1 MPQFQEQK
9 HNQVQVQVKP
19 HLSFQELFPHLSV
32 HPQPV
37 MIEQV
42 KPVVIQHAQPVLTEQ
57 VSPVVIQHAKP
68 VMIEQVSPVV
78 VEQAHPVQVVQNVAP
93 YAIQQPVIS
102 ATGELIIENTLGGVD
117 FDCRFLPSGH
127 WRDNNFCD
135 VYHACVHGYHRK
147 TYTCPIVGE
156 RTYFDELTQRC
167 EFVNRNPNGC
177 SVNRF
182 VI

>member
-1 MPQFQEQK
+1 LKVKSSAQAKSIPNNEFIPQQNSNQVQKMPQFQEQK

-93 YAIQQPVIS
+93 YALTVDFCLQVIGEIITFVMCTTPVFMDI
-102 ATGELIIENTLGGVD
+102 TVRRTLVQLLERELILM
-117 FDCRFLPSGH
+117 S
-127 WRDNNFCD
+127 
-135 VYHACVHGYHRK
+135 
-147 TYTCPIVGE
+147 
-156 RTYFDELTQRC
+156 
-167 EFVNRNPNGC
+167 
-177 SVNRF
+177 
-182 VI
+182 